1 MHIDYTPEQKA
12 LRDQLKV
19 YFSQLITAEIRE
31 QIRGNEGGGLSGD
44 IYKKII
50 RQMAKDNW
58 LAVGW
63 PKEYGGQGLSAV
75 EQLIFFQEA
84 RLAGAPIPFVTLN
97 TVGPALME
105 HGSDEHKAEFL
116 PAIASGN
123 MHFAIGY
130 SESGAGTDLASL
142 KTTAVRDG
150 DDYVING
157 TKVFTSGA
165 EGADYIWLAV
175 RTDPEAPKHK
185 GISIFIV
192 DTNAPGFSLSPIHTV
207 GDVRT
212 NMTYYDNVRVPA
224 SMLVGQL
231 NGGWRLIT
239 SQLNHE
245 RVGLAAFSVYGQ
257 GLHEQVQRWAAE
269 TTLTESTDK
278 NSEQKVGDQPW
289 VQSALAESHCRLEAM
304 RLLNARMAEAMD
316 NGQVDPAFASA
327 IKVYSTE
334 CLIYVYRLLLE
345 VVGSARLLVR
355 GSVGAVLQGELE
367 QEYRQC
373 QINTFGGGVNEVQ
386 RDLIARFGLKMAA
399 KR

>member
-12 LRDQLKV
+12 LSSELKT
-19 YFSQLITAEIRE
+19 YFSQLITPEIRD
-31 QIRGNEGGGLSGD
+31 QIRGSEGGGLSGKL
-44 IYKKII
+44 YKDII

-63 PKEYGGQGLSAV
+63 PKEYGGQGLSAM

-97 TVGPALME
+97 TVGPALID
-105 HGSDEHKAEFL
+105 HGSEEHKALFL
-116 PAIASGN
+116 PAIAAGK

-130 SESGAGTDLASL
+130 SEPGAGTDLAAL
-142 KTTAVRDG
+142 KTSAVQDG
-150 DDYVING
+150 DDYIING

-165 EGADYIWLAV
+165 DGADYIWLAA
-175 RTDPEAPKHK
+175 RTDPDAPKHK

-192 DTNAPGFSLSPIHTV
+192 DTKAPGFSHAPINTV
-207 GDVRT
+207 GEVRT

-224 SMLVGQL
+224 SMLVGEL

-245 RVGLAAFSVYGQ
+245 RVGLAAFSIYGT
-257 GLHEQVQRWAAE
+257 GMFEKVKDWASKTKITNSTQSIAE
-269 TTLTESTDK
+269 
-278 NSEQKVGDQPW
+278 QPW
-289 VQSALAESHCRLEAM
+289 VQSTLAEAHCRLEAM
-304 RLLNARMAEAMD
+304 RLMILRMAEAMD
-316 NGQVDPAFASA
+316 KEEVEPAFASA

-334 CLIYVYRLLLE
+334 CLIDVYRLLLE
-345 VVGSARLLVR
+345 VVGSTGLLKAN
-355 GSVGAVLQGELE
+355 SVGAVLQGELE
-367 QEYRQC
+367 REYRQC

-386 RDLIARFGLKMAA
+386 RDLIARFGLKMMAN

>member
-1 MHIDYTPEQKA
+1 MHIDYTTEQKQ
-12 LRDQLKV
+12 LRSELKD
-19 YFSQLITAEIRE
+19 YFRQLITPEIRDKL
-31 QIRGNEGGGLSGD
+31 RGNEGGGQNGE
-44 IYKKII
+44 IYKDVI

-63 PKEYGGQGLSAV
+63 PKEYGGQGLSAI

-97 TVGPALME
+97 TVGPALMD
-105 HGSDEHKAEFL
+105 HGSDEHKAQFL
-116 PAIASGN
+116 PAIASGT

-130 SESGAGTDLASL
+130 TEPGAGTDLASL

-157 TKVFTSGA
+157 TKVFTSAA
-165 EGADYIWLAV
+165 EGADYIWLAA
-175 RTDPEAPKHK
+175 RTDPQAPKHK

-192 DTNAPGFSLSPIHTV
+192 DTQAPGFSFAPIHTV
-207 GDVRT
+207 GDVTT

-224 SMLVGQL
+224 SMLVGEL
-231 NGGWRLIT
+231 NGGWKLIT

-257 GLHEQVQRWAAE
+257 KLYEQTLAWAAQHPAN
-269 TTLTESTDK
+269 TRGAMAADS
-278 NSEQKVGDQPW
+278 PW
-289 VQSALAESHCRLEAM
+289 IQSALAEVHCRLEAM
-304 RLLNARMAEAMD
+304 RLMSLRMAEAMD
-316 NGQVDPAFASA
+316 NREVDPAFASA

-334 CLIYVYRLLLE
+334 CLTEVYRLLLE
-345 VVGSARLLVR
+345 VVGSAGLLTHD
-355 GSVGAVLQGELE
+355 STGAVLRGELE
-367 QEYRQC
+367 HEYRQC

-399 KR
+399 AR